1 MDDITEII
9 QKLDTN
15 KAHGHNKISMHL
27 LKVYGNSIYKPIK
40 LIFQSCIEHGKFP
53 SEWKKAYVL
62 LVHKQ
67 GNKQT
72 LGNYCI
78 LFLLP
83 IFVKISERFWT
94 LCKVSERFLKFF
106 VNQCSLINSSSEY
119 KVRGVFLDIA
129 IVFDRVLA
137 PWIHSFIK
145 QSK

>member
-83 IFVKISERFWT
+83 IFVKISERF
-94 LCKVSERFLKFF
+94 LKFF